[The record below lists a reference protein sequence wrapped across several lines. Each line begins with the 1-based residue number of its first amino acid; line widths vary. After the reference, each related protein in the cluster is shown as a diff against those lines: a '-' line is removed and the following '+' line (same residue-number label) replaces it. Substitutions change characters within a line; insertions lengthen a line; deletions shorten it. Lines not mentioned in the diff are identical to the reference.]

1 MGKKDNKT
9 KAAEKKQRAAQKA
22 QKIEKKKEKKGKSDK
37 NDQNDSSDAED
48 KDFDIDA
55 VLANYAREQEQFL
68 KVTETTCND
77 PPSARSAATL
87 IASPENANELFLF
100 GGEYYD
106 GSTARFFNDLFVC
119 NIRRD
124 EWRSIH
130 SRNTPL
136 PRSGH
141 AWTRG
146 SNDGTGIY
154 LFGGEFSS
162 PRQGQFYHYNDF
174 WRLDAKSREW
184 AKIETKGKR
193 PPARSG
199 HRMTC
204 YKQYILLFGGFQD
217 TSAQTRY
224 LGDVWVY
231 DTLRFEWYEPKLPP
245 ASQRPDPRSSL
256 TFLPHESGAVLYGG
270 YSRVK
275 ASGGGSSKTSSSG
288 KGGGGT
294 ASKVILKPVVHQDT
308 WFLRVTQSTSSIT
321 SNSASVNAVGGGGSP
336 PLLRWERRKRPANA
350 PNPPRAGCTLIYHKG
365 RGIGFG
371 GVHDI
376 ENSEEG
382 IDSEFFNTL
391 DVWNIE
397 RNRFFSLTLR
407 KPRVSQKRQGADMQR
422 GRRGGR
428 GKADEEDLLKNLA
441 ALETKG
447 PEETSNGV
455 SQTSVADQRIAED
468 EDDDE
473 EREDP
478 TKNKNVIWEMPHP
491 RFNAQL
497 ACQNDVLYIY
507 GGTFEKG
514 DREYT
519 FDELWAIDLG
529 KLDGVKE
536 IFRRPLENW
545 MVDEEESDDSD
556 DDEGSE
562 NEEEDDD
569 EDEYETSTKP
579 AAEPGDSTKV
589 SGPSTAAST
598 SPTDA
603 STEPSSQS
611 DDSQPAESSLT
622 DSLPHPR
629 PFESLRD
636 FFARTSDSWQE
647 SVMVDLKKKR
657 PESAVGGLE
666 MSVKELRKE
675 AFEKAESKW
684 WDCRE
689 EIRVLED
696 EQEAAGIGEVVDIK
710 DKAGQ
715 GAVGKRR

>member
-1 MGKKDNKT
+1 MVKKDSKT

-22 QKIEKKKEKKGKSDK
+22 HKIERKKEKKGKSSK
-37 NDQNDSSDAED
+37 NDQDDSSDVED

-55 VLANYAREQEQFL
+55 VLASYAREQEQFL
-68 KVTETTCND
+68 KVTETLCND
-77 PPSARSAATL
+77 PPTARSAATL

-106 GSTARFFNDLFVC
+106 GSIARFFNDLFAY

-146 SNDGTGIY
+146 GNDGTGIY

-162 PRQGQFYHYNDF
+162 PRQGQFYHYNDL
-174 WRLDAKSREW
+174 WRLDAKLREW
-184 AKIETKGKR
+184 AKIETKSKG

-217 TSAQTRY
+217 VSVQTRY
-224 LGDVWVY
+224 LGDMWVY
-231 DTLRFEWYEPKLPP
+231 DTLKFEWFEPKLPP
-245 ASQRPDPRSSL
+245 ASQRPDPRSSF

-275 ASGGGSSKTSSSG
+275 TSGGGSNKTSSSG
-288 KGGGGT
+288 KSGGGGT
-294 ASKVILKPVVHQDT
+294 SKTILKPMVHQDT
-308 WFLRVTQSTSSIT
+308 WFLRITQPTGS
-321 SNSASVNAVGGGGSP
+321 SASANDGP
-336 PLLRWERRKRPANA
+336 PLFRWERRKRPANA
-350 PNPPRAGCTLIYHKG
+350 PNPARAGCTLAYHKG

-391 DVWNIE
+391 DVWNVE
-397 RNRFFSLTLR
+397 RNRFFSLSLR
-407 KPRVSQKRQGADMQR
+407 RPRASQKRQGAEAQR

-447 PEETSNGV
+447 SDETGHGF
-455 SQTSVADQRIAED
+455 SQTSLDSQRLAEEEG
-468 EDDDE
+468 EDDE
-473 EREDP
+473 HEDP
-478 TKNKNVIWEMPHP
+478 AKNKNVVWEMPHP

-497 ACQNDVLYIY
+497 TCQNDVLYIY

-519 FDELWAIDLG
+519 FDELWAVDLG
-529 KLDGVKE
+529 KLDGIKE

-545 MVDEEESDDSD
+545 MVDEEEDSED
-556 DDEGSE
+556 SGEDYDDESE
-562 NEEEDDD
+562 NEADDMD
-569 EDEYETSTKP
+569 QDTPSIS
-579 AAEPGDSTKV
+579 AAT
-589 SGPSTAAST
+589 AST
-598 SPTDA
+598 PPTDV
-603 STEPSSQS
+603 STEAPSQL
-611 DDSQPAESSLT
+611 DDAQPTESSLS

-636 FFARTSDSWQE
+636 FFVRTSDSWQE
-647 SVMVDLKKKR
+647 SVMEDMKKEK
-657 PESAVGGLE
+657 PESAVGGRE
-666 MSVKELRKE
+666 MAVKELRKG

-710 DKAGQ
+710 DKAAQ